1 MYGLNASSHDARVR
15 AYREASALLLAGVL
29 LRRMGLALDAR
40 NEARN
45 DAGVTVAVDCE
56 DVSGV
61 REVGYFAVRRW
72 VLAGTAVWVE
82 LVEAE
87 ELEGVGEHGRVGVGV
102 MVEEGSALV
111 VGREEVVG
119 DAGVGAGDGGSAVGF
134 WTSDVRY
141 CSCRDVSDA
150 MRRYE
155 HQLVTNYSE
164 ATERMHT
171 SLLGAGS
178 SVSYCRNSVAY
189 VHSPS
194 AGRMLRQYTS
204 STFSYPSS
212 GSAAGNLH
220 ASHSSIIPRPAAGQ
234 PILALESARVTRTCA
249 GR

>member
-15 AYREASALLLAGVL
+15 ACLEALTLLAAGIL

-61 REVGYFAVRRW
+61 KEGGYFAVRRW
-72 VLAGTAVWVE
+72 VFAGTAVWVE

-102 MVEEGSALV
+102 MAEEGSDFV

-119 DAGVGAGDGGSAVGF
+119 GAGFGAGDDGGSAVGF

-150 MRRYE
+150 MRRYM
-155 HQLVTNYSE
+155 HQLAE
-164 ATERMHT
+164 
-171 SLLGAGS
+171 
-178 SVSYCRNSVAY
+178 
-189 VHSPS
+189 
-194 AGRMLRQYTS
+194 
-204 STFSYPSS
+204 
-212 GSAAGNLH
+212 
-220 ASHSSIIPRPAAGQ
+220 
-234 PILALESARVTRTCA
+234 
-249 GR
+249 